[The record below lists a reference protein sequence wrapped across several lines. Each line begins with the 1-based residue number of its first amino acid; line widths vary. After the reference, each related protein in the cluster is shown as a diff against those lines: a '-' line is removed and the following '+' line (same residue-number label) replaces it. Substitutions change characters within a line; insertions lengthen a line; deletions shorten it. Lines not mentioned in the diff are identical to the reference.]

1 MDLEDMGCFPLLVAR
16 LYCFK
21 FKYANDCKSNKMSLS
36 ICKCLEKSNP
46 AFVNTGNLKS
56 HYLITSLAERVENRI
71 ASQNFTKFYS
81 SLRI

>member
-1 MDLEDMGCFPLLVAR
+1 
-16 LYCFK
+16 
-21 FKYANDCKSNKMSLS
+21 MSLS